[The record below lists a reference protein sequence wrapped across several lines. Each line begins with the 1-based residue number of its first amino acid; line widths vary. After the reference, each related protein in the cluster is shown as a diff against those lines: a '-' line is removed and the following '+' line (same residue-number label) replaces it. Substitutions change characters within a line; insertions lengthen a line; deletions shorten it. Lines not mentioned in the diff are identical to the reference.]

1 MKRYD
6 KPYIEDR
13 DVLFDLADIARPRT
27 HQPSLTLRRRDLL
40 AWLRRQYLQQ
50 LYIR

>member
-13 DVLFDLADIARPRT
+13 DVLFDLADITRPRDT
-27 HQPSLTLRRRDLL
+27 QPSLTLRRRDLL